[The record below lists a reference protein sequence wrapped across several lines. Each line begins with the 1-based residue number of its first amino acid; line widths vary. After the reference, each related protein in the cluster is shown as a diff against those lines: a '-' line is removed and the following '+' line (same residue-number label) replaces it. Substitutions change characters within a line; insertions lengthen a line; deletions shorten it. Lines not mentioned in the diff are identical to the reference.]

1 MQWYPGHMAKARD
14 LLRKNIKL
22 VDLILEVIDA
32 RIPISSSNP
41 EINALK
47 GQKPKL
53 LILNKMDLASPAATA
68 RWQKWYKQQNC
79 ETIALNAI
87 SGQGLRNVI
96 AAAHRLVQ
104 PTMKKL
110 RDKGRRSRPA
120 RLMVVG
126 IPNVGKSSLLNRIV
140 GRKRAAT
147 GARPGITRGKQWIK
161 VGGELELLDMPGIL
175 WPRIEDPSIGLKLAA
190 TGALPLESVPVEEVA
205 HWLGALLVKKN
216 PLQLKERYGFS
227 SSPKDPNQM
236 LDDIGI
242 KRGML
247 LPGGVSDRD
256 RVARLFLREF
266 QNGQLGRITLE
277 LPPEGNYNGFCTHVP

>member
-1 MQWYPGHMAKARD
+1 M
-14 LLRKNIKL
+14 
-22 VDLILEVIDA
+22 
-32 RIPISSSNP
+32 
-41 EINALK
+41 
-47 GQKPKL
+47 
-53 LILNKMDLASPAATA
+53 
-68 RWQKWYKQQNC
+68 
-79 ETIALNAI
+79 
-87 SGQGLRNVI
+87 

-190 TGALPLESVPVEEVA
+190 TGALPLESVLVEEVA
-205 HWLGALLVKKN
+205 HWLGALLVKN
-216 PLQLKERYGFS
+216 PYNSRSGMVFPHHLKIQTRCWMISALKGGCS
-227 SSPKDPNQM
+227 S
-236 LDDIGI
+236 
-242 KRGML
+242 R
-247 LPGGVSDRD
+247 GVSDRD

-266 QNGQLGRITLE
+266 QNGCWAVLPRTAARRE
-277 LPPEGNYNGFCTHVP
+277 LQWILHTCPLKN